1 MRAAAHSPRLGRRGG
16 ERTCRSQ
23 RSSFGH
29 LGQFGEAGLRC
40 RTAEHRRQVKTKTA
54 EDSVF
59 SCALR
64 SAAFCV
70 QEPAFCVQMPSPW
83 AQRSI
88 RSNGPSRRR
97 CSPGHCVPSLPS
109 GVSASGNFR
118 LKSVALTHLI
128 FPRFEPSSSS
138 RMRRLFP
145 KAAGG
150 WAAPRC
156 AGGAARVQLRSAFR
170 NLRSA
175 FRNPR
180 SAFRSCVL
188 RSAAFC
194 VQLRSEACVRLRSR
208 SAAFC
213 VRLRSAN
220 IGAIVRHDES
230 SVCHRAP

>member
-1 MRAAAHSPRLGRRGG
+1 MK
-16 ERTCRSQ
+16 
-23 RSSFGH
+23 
-29 LGQFGEAGLRC
+29 
-40 RTAEHRRQVKTKTA
+40 EHPLKWAKPPKVQ
-54 EDSVF
+54 SG
-59 SCALR
+59 ALR
-64 SAAFCV
+64 SISSAWRFCIW
-70 QEPAFCVQMPSPW
+70 PLSINALTRTHLFF
-83 AQRSI
+83 I
-88 RSNGPSRRR
+88 RSER
-97 CSPGHCVPSLPS
+97 
-109 GVSASGNFR
+109 
-118 LKSVALTHLI
+118 
-128 FPRFEPSSSS
+128 SSSP
-138 RMRRLFP
+138 RMRCLFP